1 MGGLK
6 TDGCGG
12 SARAPWPSMEWPLQ
26 GHFLRHHESL
36 KPRALGEPS
45 APAKRLPQMWLV
57 LRMWEPP
64 RTPTSDP
71 SSSRQNIPSA
81 GVSTQDPARRSF
93 LGHLA
98 GGTVWFLN
106 RCCLPPAPKVLS
118 GSAAFEPGRQTSF
131 AHLFKVSQ
139 VHAHKHT
146 RPHTPREAPRRNA
159 QQVQGGLWQ
168 GSAFRL
174 AAPPAASTGAG
185 ASRFQLQTGGKHVLL
200 PREMW
205 GQGKTRPRQEATHR
219 NRKQLPGLCG
229 QGTASVS
236 PLLVL
241 KNGQLLAAWRRCT
254 YLFLKHHTRAGT
266 WDLQACQALLT
277 CPTHGAWLPTQLLL
291 TSSDP
296 SHFSAGP
303 NDY

>member
-146 RPHTPREAPRRNA
+146 RPHTPRGARREVPRRNA

-219 NRKQLPGLCG
+219 NRNQLPGLRG

-254 YLFLKHHTRAGT
+254 YLFLKHHTRAGPG
-266 WDLQACQALLT
+266 T
-277 CPTHGAWLPTQLLL
+277 CRLAKPCSPAQPTAHGSP
-291 TSSDP
+291 P
-296 SHFSAGP
+296 SHF
-303 NDY
+303 